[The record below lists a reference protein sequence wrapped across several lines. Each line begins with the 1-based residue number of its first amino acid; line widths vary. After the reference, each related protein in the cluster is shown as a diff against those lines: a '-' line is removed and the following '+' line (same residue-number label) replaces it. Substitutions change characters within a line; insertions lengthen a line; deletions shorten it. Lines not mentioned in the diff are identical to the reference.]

1 MADTNWT
8 GDSGNWNDNA
18 EWSANAPNSTTNA
31 VFNASSFS
39 TTGLTVTAN
48 ASCSC
53 ANMDWSAAT
62 NAPTLTVNSNI
73 SVYGNVVLLA
83 TQTVGGNGSTYLM
96 LAVAAAGTQQVTTN
110 GVSIGSRA
118 IWQNGTGTVQLQD
131 ALACSYAG
139 TAILLTQGVLQT
151 NGKALTLS
159 AGSFNLTGTT
169 TRTFDITG
177 STVTYAGTWN
187 LTDKTNFTLT
197 TNASSKLVWTGT
209 AAATFIGGGLTT
221 YPELNHNG
229 TAALTI
235 SGSNTFTKL
244 TMTATKEETIKFTD
258 GTTQTVTSAT
268 FDGDIDHRHT
278 LTGSSTAGWT
288 LSCAGAITA
297 DYVKISYCTF
307 TGGGTFVAGPH
318 AIDGGGNT
326 GITFTGTAEDL
337 GMKLGGL
344 GTRDRIWS

>member
-53 ANMDWSAAT
+53 LNNTWTGAT
-62 NAPTLTVNSNI
+62 NTPTLTVSSDI
-73 SVYGNVVLLA
+73 ATSGNVTLIA
-83 TQTVGGNGSTYLM
+83 AMTVGGTNYLM
-96 LAVAAAGTQQVTTN
+96 KSASNSPTVQTLTTN
-110 GVSIGSRA
+110 GVTIGSKVL
-118 IWQNGTGTVQLQD
+118 WQNSTGTTQFQD
-131 ALACSYAG
+131 AVTSTFAG
-139 TAILLTQGVLQT
+139 TAILSTLGKIQT
-151 NGKALTLS
+151 NGKAVTLTV
-159 AGSFNLTGTT
+159 GNINLTGGGAHE
-169 TRTFDITG
+169 FDMAG
-177 STVTYAGTWN
+177 SVVSWGGLWVDPTVA
-187 LTDKTNFTLT
+187 NFTLT
-197 TNASSKLVWTGT
+197 TDANSKLAWIGT
-209 AAATFIGGGLTT
+209 TANTFNGGGVTS

-235 SGSNTFTKL
+235 TGSNTFTKL
-244 TMTATKEETIKFTD
+244 TMTATKEETFKFTD

-278 LTGSSTAGWT
+278 LTGTSTAGWT
-288 LSCAGAITA
+288 LSCTGAITA

-307 TGGGTFVAGPH
+307 TGGGTFIAGPH

-326 GITFTGTAEDL
+326 GITFIGTAEDL

-344 GTRDRIWS
+344 GTRDRIYS